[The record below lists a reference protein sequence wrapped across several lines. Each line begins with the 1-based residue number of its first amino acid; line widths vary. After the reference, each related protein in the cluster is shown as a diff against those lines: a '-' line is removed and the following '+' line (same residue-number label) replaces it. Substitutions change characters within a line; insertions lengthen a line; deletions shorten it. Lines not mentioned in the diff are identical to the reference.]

1 VEGFESGGQL
11 LRAARVENFPGFP
24 EGLAGAELPA
34 LIKQQ
39 AANFGADFAFDEA
52 KRLDLTQRPFVV
64 EGAIDSWTADAIIMA
79 TGSAARTLG
88 LKSEAT
94 LQGRGVAYCA
104 ICDGP
109 MFAGQRVAVIGGGD
123 AAVEQSTTLS
133 NLGCDVLLVHR
144 RNELRAAAVGIDFV
158 RTSPSITL
166 VTPYTVEDMLGTD
179 VGRLTGLR
187 LKNAVTGD
195 ERVEEVAAVFVAIGH
210 NPASGI
216 VSEQLEVDRSGYIV
230 TEGRTSHTTME
241 GVFAAGDLIDR
252 NYRQAVTAAGSG
264 CVAALDASRWLAGRK
279 ASQNA
284 GRDQQKP
291 AAETAGHPAGAS

>member
-1 VEGFESGGQL
+1 MLHYEAIVIGGGPAGYTAMIYLSRENVRALCVEGFESGGQL

-109 MFAGQRVAVIGGGD
+109 MFAGQSCPDRHGGRRRGD
-123 AAVEQSTTLS
+123 RLPAEQPP
-133 NLGCDVLLVHR
+133 G
-144 RNELRAAAVGIDFV
+144 AAVGT
-158 RTSPSITL
+158 RPPMSS
-166 VTPYTVEDMLGTD
+166 
-179 VGRLTGLR
+179 
-187 LKNAVTGD
+187 AV
-195 ERVEEVAAVFVAIGH
+195 
-210 NPASGI
+210 
-216 VSEQLEVDRSGYIV
+216 
-230 TEGRTSHTTME
+230 
-241 GVFAAGDLIDR
+241 
-252 NYRQAVTAAGSG
+252 
-264 CVAALDASRWLAGRK
+264 
-279 ASQNA
+279 
-284 GRDQQKP
+284 
-291 AAETAGHPAGAS
+291 